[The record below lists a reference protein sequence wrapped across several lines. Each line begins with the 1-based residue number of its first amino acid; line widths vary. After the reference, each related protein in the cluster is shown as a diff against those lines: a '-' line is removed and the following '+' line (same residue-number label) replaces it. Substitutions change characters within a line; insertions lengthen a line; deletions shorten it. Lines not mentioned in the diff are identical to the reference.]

1 MKKENT
7 IELIISML
15 YFNQKT
21 TLEKNMEAQLMIQL
35 IIDMTTVNHI
45 PFTVFIF
52 QNKPIKIMENC
63 RKFIE
68 QLVKSI
74 HSAIIKSVDL
84 VDGRMVEGKRGG
96 DKDEFS
102 CRVI

>member
-1 MKKENT
+1 
-7 IELIISML
+7 
-15 YFNQKT
+15 
-21 TLEKNMEAQLMIQL
+21 
-35 IIDMTTVNHI
+35 
-45 PFTVFIF
+45 
-52 QNKPIKIMENC
+52 MENC

-102 CRVI
+102 CRVIW